1 MYGSTPLED
10 IINYNV
16 VARCLTE
23 WTSSNGG
30 VPDQT
35 SISEGV
41 GNKFSDL
48 DNTFSVRSALHGVA
62 LTGSAATPSVISVWN
77 QPNAA
82 VKRRYQ
88 VTLGLGLFTQ
98 GKLLPTKFMA
108 SQLAVEL
115 TLAKVEDCLVANGFP
130 ISASNGVTFVNP
142 TYSVTDV
149 NMIPEILEFDSSY
162 DNMFLKGLQ
171 EGGVPIKFASW
182 HFYQFSYDGSN
193 NANILINERSRS
205 VKSIFTVIRRQNST
219 LYNDAG
225 ATLAN
230 VGPSQNLESYQYR
243 IGGRYFPASPVQ
255 VTSSAGPNL
264 GGCEAF
270 LELQKALH
278 TVGDSALSTN
288 TSFATW
294 ARPFLAGGGNA
305 SAASSVN
312 ESDGALTLDMM
323 TSGGAINIRDV
334 VAGVTARG
342 VPCHAFG
349 SDNFCFATCL
359 ETTSGMEISGL
370 NAEEQSDIS
379 LNIKWN
385 GSGPGGNNFMI
396 ETYVFYDA
404 MVVLREN
411 NVLCFINQRC
421 WSLFSKIKVCF
432 VLIKWIMLKLKLTLP

>member
-1 MYGSTPLED
+1 MG
-10 IINYNV
+10 
-16 VARCLTE
+16 
-23 WTSSNGG
+23 
-30 VPDQT
+30 
-35 SISEGV
+35 
-41 GNKFSDL
+41 
-48 DNTFSVRSALHGVA
+48 
-62 LTGSAATPSVISVWN
+62 
-77 QPNAA
+77 
-82 VKRRYQ
+82 
-88 VTLGLGLFTQ
+88 
-98 GKLLPTKFMA
+98 
-108 SQLAVEL
+108 
-115 TLAKVEDCLVANGFP
+115 
-130 ISASNGVTFVNP
+130 
-142 TYSVTDV
+142 
-149 NMIPEILEFDSSY
+149 
-162 DNMFLKGLQ
+162 
-171 EGGVPIKFASW
+171 
-182 HFYQFSYDGSN
+182 
-193 NANILINERSRS
+193 
-205 VKSIFTVIRRQNST
+205 
-219 LYNDAG
+219 
-225 ATLAN
+225 
-230 VGPSQNLESYQYR
+230 
-243 IGGRYFPASPVQ
+243 
-255 VTSSAGPNL
+255 
-264 GGCEAF
+264 
-270 LELQKALH
+270 
-278 TVGDSALSTN
+278 
-288 TSFATW
+288 
-294 ARPFLAGGGNA
+294 RPFLAGGGNA